1 MMKKFQKCYVVLF
14 QLWSSFFFLKKDL
27 TQNFIDTLL
36 FSIFSFFYIYL
47 FYLEDNYVTIL

>member
-14 QLWSSFFFLKKDL
+14 QLWSSFFFKKKDL

-36 FSIFSFFYIYL
+36 FSIFSFFIFIY
-47 FYLEDNYVTIL
+47 FILEDNYVTIL